1 MPLPRLRPVLL
12 AASVLLALVLGWLRH
27 SGHFQFLELAARD
40 LFLSLHPGTLTTPP
54 PVTLVLISE
63 ADIQR
68 LGNWPLTDAQLTGV
82 LEQILA
88 HHPRAVGLDIYRD
101 LPVPPGTPSLNELL
115 VRESR
120 IIAIEKFPAPGSR
133 GIAPPPALAGTP
145 RVGFSDLVLDEGGMV
160 RRGLLFQT
168 HQGRTGY
175 AFGLRLALKWLAERG
190 IAPRADPDHPGWM
203 RLGQTVIP
211 PLQGNEGGYAMGPPG
226 GYQILLDYR
235 GGPLP
240 FPRFDLATL
249 KDAPSDALRDRIVIL
264 GVASESVKDY
274 FATPFAQRD
283 QASGILPGAAIHAH
297 LARQLIDLA
306 EGRDRPERYWNDEA
320 ELAWMVAW
328 LVAGLLAGWWLTSTW
343 EGLLVGLAGLALILA
358 ASWWAWLA
366 HWWIPLVPGVLGWL
380 VGFLAGAALAAVHRR
395 REQRQLMALF
405 GRQVSPEVARDI
417 WARRHEILEQGRI
430 APRTLVA
437 TVLFTDLKGFTALS
451 ERMEARAFFQWL
463 NDYLADFTDT
473 IMAQGGVIDDFA
485 GDGIKANFGVPFEHP
500 GRERA
505 EAAAAARC
513 ALALCSRLEA
523 LNRHHRARDL
533 PEVAMRIGLHTGP
546 VVAGTLGSAA
556 RMKYTTVGVNVNLAA
571 RLESLDMVPGPEQS
585 PNRCRILVSGT
596 TARLLALEFHL
607 VYLGKFHLRGL
618 EEPQE
623 VWQIKGEKR
632 PDRNVNRESPRQVR
646 PKEGLKNS
654 DLPRHRD
661 VSAKSIAPSD

>member
-12 AASVLLALVLGWLRH
+12 AAAVFLALALGWLRQA
-27 SGHFQFLELAARD
+27 GHLQFLELAARD
-40 LFLSLHPGTLTTPP
+40 LFLSLHPGTLTAPP
-54 PVTLVLISE
+54 PLTLVLISE

-68 LGNWPLTDAQLTGV
+68 IGNWPLTDDQLVRV
-82 LEQILA
+82 LRRILA
-88 HHPRAVGLDIYRD
+88 QNPRVIGLDIYRD
-101 LPVPPGTPSLNELL
+101 LPVPPGTEALSDLFAG
-115 VRESR
+115 ESR
-120 IIAIEKFPAPGSR
+120 IIGIEKFPAPGSR
-133 GIAPPPALAGTP
+133 GIAPPAALANTT

-168 HQGRTGY
+168 HEGRTGY
-175 AFGLRLALKWLAERG
+175 AFGLRLALAWLAPRG
-190 IAPRADPDHPGWM
+190 IFPRADANHPKWM
-203 RLGQTVIP
+203 RLGKALIP
-211 PLQGNEGGYAMGPPG
+211 PLHGNEGGYAMGPPG

-240 FPRFDLATL
+240 FPRYDLATL
-249 KDAPSDALRDRIVIL
+249 ETAPPEALRDRIVIL

-274 FATPFAQRD
+274 FATPFAQKD
-283 QASGILPGAAIHAH
+283 QARGILPGAAIHAH

-306 EGRDRPERYWNDEA
+306 EGRDQPERYWNDPV
-320 ELAWMVAW
+320 ELAWMVGW

-343 EGLLVGLAGLALILA
+343 EGLLVGLLGLGLILA
-358 ASWWAWLA
+358 TSWWGWLRG
-366 HWWIPLVPGVLGWL
+366 WWLPVVPGLLGWL
-380 VGFLAGAALAAVHRR
+380 AGFLAGAALAAVHRR

-513 ALALCSRLEA
+513 ALALCRRLET
-523 LNRHHRARDL
+523 LNRDHRARNL

-571 RLESLDMVPGPEQS
+571 RLESLDLVPGPEQS
-585 PNRCRILVSGT
+585 PNRCRILASGT
-596 TARLLALEFHL
+596 TARLLALDFNL
-607 VYLGKFHLRGL
+607 VYLGKYHLKGL
-618 EEPQE
+618 EDPQE
-623 VWQIKGEKR
+623 VWQIKGEKTP
-632 PDRNVNRESPRQVR
+632 PD
-646 PKEGLKNS
+646 
-654 DLPRHRD
+654 
-661 VSAKSIAPSD
+661 

>member
-12 AASVLLALVLGWLRH
+12 AAALLLALMLGWLREA
-27 SGHFQFLELAARD
+27 GHLQFLELAARD
-40 LFLSLHPGTLTTPP
+40 LLLSLHPGELIAPP
-54 PVTLVLISE
+54 PVTLVLVSE

-68 LGNWPLTDAQLTGV
+68 IGNWPLTDTQLSEV
-82 LEQILA
+82 LKQILD
-88 HHPRAVGLDIYRD
+88 HNPRVVGLDIYRD
-101 LPVPPGTPSLNELL
+101 LAVPPGTAELEKLL
-115 VRESR
+115 VGDQR
-120 IIAIEKFPAPGSR
+120 IIGIEKFPAPGSR
-133 GIAPPPALAGTP
+133 GIAPPPALAGTW
-145 RVGFSDLVLDEGGMV
+145 RVGFSDLVLDEGGIV

-175 AFGLRLALKWLAERG
+175 AFGLRLALAWLAHGG
-190 IAPRADPDHPGWM
+190 IVPRADPDHPGWM
-203 RLGQTVIP
+203 RLGQALIP

-240 FPRFDLATL
+240 FPRYDLATL
-249 KDAPSDALRDRIVIL
+249 EDAPPEALRDRIVIL

-283 QASGILPGAAIHAH
+283 QARGILPGAAVHAH

-306 EGRDRPERYWNDEA
+306 EGRDRPERYWSDPV
-320 ELAWMVAW
+320 ELAWMVGW

-358 ASWWAWLA
+358 ASWWSWLA

-380 VGFLAGAALAAVHRR
+380 TGFLAGAALAAVHRR

-430 APRTLVA
+430 TPRTLVA

-473 IMAQGGVIDDFA
+473 IMAQGGVIDDYA

-505 EAAAAARC
+505 EAVSAARC
-513 ALALCSRLEA
+513 ALALCQRLEA
-523 LNRHHRARDL
+523 LNRTHRARDL

-556 RMKYTTVGVNVNLAA
+556 RMKYTTVGVNVNLAS
-571 RLESLDMVPGPEQS
+571 RLESLEAVPGPEQIPS
-585 PNRCRILVSGT
+585 RCRILVSGT
-596 TARLLALEFHL
+596 TARLLAGDFEL
-607 VYLGKFHLRGL
+607 VYLGRFHLKGL
-618 EEPQE
+618 EETQE
-623 VWQIKGEKR
+623 VWQIKGQK
-632 PDRNVNRESPRQVR
+632 
-646 PKEGLKNS
+646 
-654 DLPRHRD
+654 
-661 VSAKSIAPSD
+661 VSVQN